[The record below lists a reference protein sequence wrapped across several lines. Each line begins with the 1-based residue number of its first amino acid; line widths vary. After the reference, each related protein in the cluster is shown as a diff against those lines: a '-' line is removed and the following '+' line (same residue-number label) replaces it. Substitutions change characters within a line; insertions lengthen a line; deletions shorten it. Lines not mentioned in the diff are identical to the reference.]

1 MAGTIVCGGMG
12 KERNLIVDTRQ
23 TDFTVRTHIKGEY
36 NKEGLRKMTPLE
48 WERLQGFPDNWT
60 AGIADVHRYKQMFFY
75 FVYDVSKPNY
85 YHEMDN
91 LLLHFEM
98 NYKTQL
104 PLLLRS

>member
-60 AGIADVHRYKQMFFY
+60 AGIADVHRYKQMGNS
-75 FVYDVSKPNY
+75 VAVPVIKAVSK
-85 YHEMDN
+85 HIIVEMLN
-91 LLLHFEM
+91 SMYINEE
-98 NYKTQL
+98 Y
-104 PLLLRS
+104 S